1 MLHSLH
7 QTLCSYHLIVHVM
20 GFKTCWV
27 PGYGS
32 LGYGSGSAFSHPCLT
47 HTQTLGLV
55 GFLASLIARNL
66 PPNVSHTP
74 PQDPQMC
81 LQTHTVDTLKW
92 ALQMC
97 PSNAHSRHPQCPQN
111 VPLKCTSQTCGSTPS
126 MPSCAPLK
134 PVPSVS
140 LMPLHMPLKCAPQT
154 HMIDTVDALAHTPQA
169 CAINTIDTITHAP
182 QTHAINALNAHI
194 TCPSNAC
201 D

>member
-1 MLHSLH
+1 
-7 QTLCSYHLIVHVM
+7 M

-92 ALQMC
+92 ALQMG
-97 PSNAHSRHPQCPQN
+97 PSN
-111 VPLKCTSQTCGSTPS
+111 VPFKCTLSTSS
-126 MPSCAPLK
+126 MPS
-134 PVPSVS
+134 
-140 LMPLHMPLKCAPQT
+140 KCAPQM
-154 HMIDTVDALAHTPQA
+154 HLSNMR
-169 CAINTIDTITHAP
+169 INTINALVCTPQTCAISVVDVLTHAP
-182 QTHAINALNAHI
+182 QMR
-194 TCPSNAC
+194 PSNTHN
-201 D
+201 